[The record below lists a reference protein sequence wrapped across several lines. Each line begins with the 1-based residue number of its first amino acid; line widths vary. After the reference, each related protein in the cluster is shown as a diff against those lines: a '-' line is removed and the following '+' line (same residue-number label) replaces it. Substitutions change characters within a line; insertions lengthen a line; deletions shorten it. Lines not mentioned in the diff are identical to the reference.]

1 MKRRVFVLAAG
12 AASVVSIVACSTGR
26 IETTEQ
32 SVPEADVITR
42 SDTLAALQPRKRK
55 RPVVAILAD
64 NQGSETTD
72 LIVPWSV
79 LKRSDAADVIIA
91 STQPGD
97 IQLMP
102 ALRIRPDMTIDQFD
116 EMHPEGADYVIVP
129 AFHDPKNRVAGN
141 WLRQQSATQAIVA
154 GVCSG
159 ALVLAHAGLLADR
172 RATTHWYDR
181 DKLVRISPTTKLQLN
196 NRYLADRGVATTTG
210 VSASL
215 PFALTLVEAI
225 LGRSR
230 AEQGAAA
237 LGLADFGQ
245 SHDSTAFQLKTQHV
259 LRVASNFVSGNEQLG
274 MRIDDETDEL
284 ELAFVADSWSR
295 TYRSKLLTFSDG
307 DVGEVASS
315 NGIRFVPDLSAAEG
329 AALPQV
335 QAYDGRPA
343 NALASTLSDIADRY
357 GMATARLVALQLE
370 YAWES

>member
-1 MKRRVFVLAAG
+1 MKRRVFVLGAG
-12 AASVVSIVACSTGR
+12 AASVVSVVACSTGR
-26 IETTEQ
+26 IGTIDQ
-32 SVPEADVITR
+32 SVREADVITR
-42 SDTLAALQPRKRK
+42 SDTLAALQPPKRK

-79 LKRSDAADVIIA
+79 LKRSDAADVIIV
-91 STQPGD
+91 STELGD
-97 IQLMP
+97 VQLMP
-102 ALRIRPDMTIDQFD
+102 ALRIRPDMTVDQFD

-129 AFHDPKNRVAGN
+129 AFHDPQKRIAAS
-141 WLRQQSATQAIVA
+141 WLRQQSDRQAIVA

-181 DKLVRISPTTKLQLN
+181 DKLVRISPTTKLLLN

-230 AEQGAAA
+230 AEQSAAA

-245 SHDSTAFQLKTQHV
+245 AHDSAAFRLQTQHV
-259 LRVASNFVSGNEQLG
+259 LRVASNFVSGNEQLA
-274 MRIDDETDEL
+274 MQIDSETDEL

-295 TYRSKLLTFSDG
+295 TYRSTLLTFSDG
-307 DVGEVASS
+307 DVGEVASF
-315 NGIRFVPDLSAAEG
+315 NGMRFVPDLSAAEG
-329 AALPQV
+329 AALPQIP
-335 QAYDGRPA
+335 AYGGRPA
-343 NALASTLSDIADRY
+343 NALASTLSDIANRY
-357 GMATARLVALQLE
+357 GVATARLVALQLE
-370 YAWES
+370 YSWEN